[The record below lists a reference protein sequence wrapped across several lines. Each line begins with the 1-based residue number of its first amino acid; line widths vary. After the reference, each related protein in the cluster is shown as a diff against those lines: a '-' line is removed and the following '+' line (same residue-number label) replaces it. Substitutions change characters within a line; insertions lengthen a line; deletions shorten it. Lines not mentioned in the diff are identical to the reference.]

1 VVQKFMTVTL
11 TFHAMIYLFVQRV
24 VYEKVYELQL
34 KYEIRKAES
43 DSGTLNKVTGY
54 VLDDRG

>member
-1 VVQKFMTVTL
+1 
-11 TFHAMIYLFVQRV
+11 MIYLFVQRV